1 MKRLFFLTLLT
12 AIVFISCNHVGD
24 EKSASNAEDTS
35 IPSLDY
41 VNDPHSFARPDEA
54 VTSHLELDLSVDFEQ
69 KVIQGVARYDIKKG
83 VGVEEIVFDI
93 DSITIDKIT
102 IDAEENGTMY
112 RIEPGNEFGQK
123 LTVNIGRNT
132 RKVNIYYHTSPEATA
147 LQWLSPEQ
155 TLGKLYPF
163 LFTQGQAILTRSW
176 IPCQDSP
183 GVRITYNA
191 AVSVP
196 EGMMALMSAGGNPKE
211 LNEDG
216 RYEFSMVQ
224 PVPPYL
230 IALAAGQLR
239 FRPLS
244 DNTGVYAEPGLIDA
258 AAFEFSDTPK
268 MLKATEDLYGAYR
281 WDQYDVLV
289 LPPSFPFGGM
299 ENPRLTFA
307 TPTIIAGDRS
317 LTSLVAH
324 ELAHSWSGN
333 LVTNATWNDFWLN
346 EGFTVYIEKRIMEAL
361 YGKDYTEM
369 LNLLDYQSLLETV
382 ETMGENNPLTRLK
395 LDLQGKDPD
404 DGMTD
409 IAYEKGYQFLRLLEE
424 YAGRERFDKFLRGY
438 FDQFAFKS
446 VTTEEFIEY
455 LNDNLLSDAGQDAPD
470 IQNWVFGT
478 GIPADVVVPQSD
490 RLEKIESKMLA
501 WYDKKVSTDELNTHE
516 WTTHEWLHFIR
527 NLPKGIKA
535 ERLAQLDD
543 AFHLTATGNAE
554 IKAAWFE
561 VGIRQNYPAIS
572 EELEN
577 FLSSVGRR
585 KFLMPLYTAMAETA
599 KGKEEALKIYAAA
612 RANYHSVSVRS
623 IDELLGFD
631 PEKYKGSIS
640 L

>member
-1 MKRLFFLTLLT
+1 MKRFFFYPLVISFLMS
-12 AIVFISCNHVGD
+12 SCNQAGNENTASDAQEELVAPVG
-24 EKSASNAEDTS
+24 
-35 IPSLDY
+35 Y
-41 VNDPHSFARPDEA
+41 VVDPHSFAKPGEA
-54 VTSHLELDLSVDFEQ
+54 VTSHLKLDLSVDFEQ
-69 KVIQGVARYDIKKG
+69 RVIQGVARYDIKK
-83 VGVEEIVFDI
+83 EANATEIIFDI
-93 DSITIDKIT
+93 DSITIDRIT
-102 IDAEENGTMY
+102 LDAEEKGAMY

-132 RKVNIYYHTSPEATA
+132 RKVNIYYHTSPNATA

-183 GVRITYNA
+183 GVRITYDA
-191 AVSVP
+191 AVTVP
-196 EGMMALMSAGGNPKE
+196 DGMMALMSAGGNPTE

-216 RYEFSMVQ
+216 RYEFTMAQ

-258 AAFEFSDTPK
+258 AAFEFSDTPN
-268 MLKATEDLYGAYR
+268 MLKATEDLYGSYR

-395 LDLQGKDPD
+395 LDLEGKDPD
-404 DGMTD
+404 EGMTD

-424 YAGRERFDKFLRGY
+424 YVGREKFDNFLKGY
-438 FDQFAFKS
+438 FDEFAFQA
-446 VTTEEFIEY
+446 VTTEVFIEY
-455 LNDNLLSDAGQDAPD
+455 LNANLLVEGAQDAPD
-470 IQNWVFGT
+470 VQNWIFGT
-478 GIPADVVVPQSD
+478 GIPADIVIPQSD
-490 RLEKIESKMLA
+490 RLDKIKLQMLS
-501 WYDKKVSTDELNTHE
+501 WYENKVTTDQLNTRE

-527 NLPKGIKA
+527 NLPQGIQP
-535 ERLAQLDD
+535 ERLAQLDE
-543 AFHLTATGNAE
+543 AFHLTTTGNAE

-561 VGIRQNYPAIS
+561 VGIRQSYPAIND
-572 EELEN
+572 ELEN
-577 FLSSVGRR
+577 FLSTVGRR
-585 KFLMPLYTAMAETA
+585 KFLMPLYTAMAETV
-599 KGKEEALKIYAAA
+599 KGKEEALKIYASA
-612 RANYHSVSVRS
+612 RANYHAVSVRS